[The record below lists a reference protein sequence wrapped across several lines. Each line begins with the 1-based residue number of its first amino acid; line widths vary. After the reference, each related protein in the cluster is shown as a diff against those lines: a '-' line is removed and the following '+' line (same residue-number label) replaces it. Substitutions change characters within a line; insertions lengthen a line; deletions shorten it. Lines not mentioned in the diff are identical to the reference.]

1 MLAAVAAAVSAR
13 LLPFEAKLLP
23 GTDSGC
29 LFALHRGIASSF
41 LPGNFCPDPPE
52 HWVKDE
58 LGWASSS
65 ARDPQ
70 DRGAVHGLLRRVS
83 RSADW
88 VRPRHVLVHDYF
100 DGYDAVVPTP
110 VRVFL
115 PSPAQERER
124 VLDEDGEA

>member
-1 MLAAVAAAVSAR
+1 
-13 LLPFEAKLLP
+13 
-23 GTDSGC
+23 
-29 LFALHRGIASSF
+29 
-41 LPGNFCPDPPE
+41 
-52 HWVKDE
+52 
-58 LGWASSS
+58 
-65 ARDPQ
+65 
-70 DRGAVHGLLRRVS
+70 VHGLLRRVS